1 MTVIHSLDAV
11 FFISIVVLVVCIF
24 VGLFNSHNWEE
35 YEYKHAVRIFCMIV
49 NIALLSISL
58 SALFEWLG
66 WFS

>member
-1 MTVIHSLDAV
+1 MTVIHSLDTV

-24 VGLFNSHNWEE
+24 ICLFNSHNWEE
-35 YEYKHAVRIFCMIV
+35 YECTHAVRIFCMIV